1 MAITRYCYQFWKE
14 LRDEGRIPAEPY
26 VLELG
31 QANWYGD
38 LDAFC
43 LLKDIREYAESQSIH
58 LLVERLGYPDL
69 KNDLFRQAEIFYAA
83 ILQYAG
89 ITAIDM
95 NGTSRALR
103 LDLNYPVID
112 RFANIDLSVVINTG
126 TAEHIFNQHQ
136 FFKTAHDACA
146 REGIMVHMLPAWGW
160 LDHGFYNYHPTFVAD
175 LAAANGYEIVKWW
188 MYDLGASRCFPVRTT
203 KDAHDVARIHG
214 MTGSMMHAV
223 CYRKVNDV
231 PFQMP
236 FQGHY
241 AGTLEPE
248 LEKAW
253 FQER

>member
-14 LRDEGRIPAEPY
+14 LRDQERIPAEPY

-38 LDAFC
+38 LDPKC
-43 LLKDIREYAESQSIH
+43 LVNDVGRYARIEDVDKLFARLKEPGTPDEPILFIYADVFYRAVLRPRNI
-58 LLVERLGYPDL
+58 
-69 KNDLFRQAEIFYAA
+69 QA
-83 ILQYAG
+83 L
-89 ITAIDM
+89 DM
-95 NGTSRALR
+95 NGTGNAARQ
-103 LDLNYPVID
+103 DLNYPIPFAPDFGVI
-112 RFANIDLSVVINTG
+112 INTG
-126 TAEHIFNQHQ
+126 TAEHIFNQYQ
-136 FFKTAHDACA
+136 FFKTAHDACT
-146 REGIMVHMLPAWGW
+146 RDGIMVHMLPAWGW

-231 PFQMP
+231 PFQTPM
-236 FQGHY
+236 QGHY
-241 AGTLEPE
+241 AGTLDPD
-248 LEKAW
+248 LETAW
-253 FQER
+253 LRDR